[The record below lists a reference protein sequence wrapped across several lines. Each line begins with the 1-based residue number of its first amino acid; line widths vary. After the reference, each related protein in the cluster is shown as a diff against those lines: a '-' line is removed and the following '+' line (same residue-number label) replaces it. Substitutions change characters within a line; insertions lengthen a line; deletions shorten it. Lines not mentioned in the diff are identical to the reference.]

1 MKTDRSVIVTG
12 AGGGMGS
19 LFVRRFLENGDTVF
33 AGDVDAAA
41 LDRLRAD
48 LGHSALLHTAVADV
62 SDEASCGSL
71 AALAR
76 ATLRAG
82 GFAGQLRRPLPGS
95 RPSPS

>member
-19 LFVRRFLENGDTVF
+19 LFVRRFLENGDAVF

-48 LGHSALLHTAVADV
+48 LGHSAVLHTAVADV

-71 AALAR
+71 AALAGEPGGGWTCWSTAP
-76 ATLRAG
+76 ATSR
-82 GFAGQLRRPLPGS
+82 S